1 MKFNNNKVWKATRLK
16 TLTKQ
21 ASFNN
26 SMQKYAL
33 MNFLSDIGESVY
45 DGGKG
50 FLNGIGKGFNSLSEG
65 VYNSAQ
71 NLGNTATNLA
81 KGDIYNAAQNL
92 TGSVSD
98 LVSGAIQGTGNVVK
112 GTVDGTVKTLGS
124 VPSAVGGK
132 TVKDAVDTISKS
144 TQGAINTGVN
154 TVDNTQKATLDTTGK
169 LVGGTAQTGLDVT
182 TKLTTGDVS
191 GAWDS
196 LKGGVR
202 RFGNDTV
209 NGVKNI
215 VSAATNQPNKKYKSE
230 AEILAELEAKYP
242 GLKDVGKEP
251 EATPQQPQQSQY
263 SQNYTDEQ
271 KKQLATQAGQ
281 EYAKANSRISGLKA
295 NLDKAKANGA
305 SPEVVARFEKAIASE
320 QQKMYDTLDSS
331 KSDAALAGEQ
341 YRDQF
346 HAANNNLANYN
357 AKVNEA
363 RSQGKTL
370 NQLEQD
376 EQQQINTWKQQAQ
389 QAQKPEDKNFAQQM
403 QRGAQREL
411 QKSTGL
417 MKQPSQF
424 SNNTTSKN
432 KTNETLKP
440 KIK

>member
-1 MKFNNNKVWKATRLK
+1 MKFNKTRWKATKLK

-21 ASFNN
+21 ASFTN

-33 MNFLSDIGESVY
+33 MDFLSDAGESIY

-50 FLNGIGKGFNSLSEG
+50 FLNGLGKGFNSLGEG

-71 NLGNTATNLA
+71 NLGNTATNLV

-98 LVSGAIQGTGNVVK
+98 LVSGAIKGTGNVVK
-112 GTVDGTVKTLGS
+112 GTVDGAVKTLGS

-144 TQGAINTGVN
+144 TQGAIDTGVN
-154 TVDNTQKATLDTTGK
+154 TVDNTQKATLNTTGK

-202 RFGNDTV
+202 RFNNDTV

-215 VSAATNQPNKKYKSE
+215 FSAATNQPNKKYKSE
-230 AEILAELEAKYP
+230 ADILAELEAKYP

-263 SQNYTDEQ
+263 SKNYTDEQ

-281 EYAKANSRISGLKA
+281 EYSKANSRISGLKA
-295 NLDKAKANGA
+295 NLEKAKANGA

-320 QQKMYDTLDSS
+320 QQKMYDTLDPS

-346 HAANNNLANYN
+346 HAANNNLSNYN

-370 NQLEQD
+370 NQLEKD
-376 EQQQINTWKQQAQ
+376 EQQQINYWKQQEQ
-389 QAQKPEDKNFAQQM
+389 QAQKPEDKNFSQQM
-403 QRGAQREL
+403 QQGAKREL
-411 QKSTGL
+411 QKSIGL

-424 SNNTTSKN
+424 SNNTTLKN
-432 KTNETLKP
+432 KTNKTLKP
-440 KIK
+440 TIK